1 MRWKAAILTASDRG
15 VQREK
20 EDASVQIIREMVEE
34 DLSGTVVET
43 RIVPDEMDEI
53 TAALIEMVDYY
64 DADLIL
70 TTGGTGLGPRD
81 VTPEATARVIERR
94 VPGIAEMM
102 RAAGL
107 QHTKQAMLWRGIC
120 GIRGRTLILNLPDH
134 PKWVHVGLA
143 AVLDI
148 LPEGLQCLTA
158 ADDTP

>member
-94 VPGIAEMM
+94 VPGIAEDDVLPACST
-102 RAAGL
+102 RSKRCCGGAYAAS
-107 QHTKQAMLWRGIC
+107 
-120 GIRGRTLILNLPDH
+120 
-134 PKWVHVGLA
+134 
-143 AVLDI
+143 
-148 LPEGLQCLTA
+148 
-158 ADDTP
+158 ADAR